1 MSLTGKMKSL
11 EPEPAPAPGT
21 PRKSWFEKNPKKTLF
36 FSLLVI
42 LLALTFVTEK
52 ILAYKS
58 GVHRSGIKRFIRL
71 REYEPLYSAY
81 ISPSE
86 DEIKKSDSLI
96 AQKYLFRTDRDGF
109 IVPSKIH
116 ENPDLTLIFFGG
128 STTAC
133 HYVEEDQRFPYLVGR
148 LIEERRKLKVNSYNS
163 GVGGNNSLHSI
174 NILLNKVMSLKPD
187 IVIMMHNIND
197 MTILLYE
204 KTYWDTNPSRSPL
217 IEIRPYTFSSKEI
230 INLVIPN
237 LYDELKNMEK
247 RIRRTFYPKTKI
259 KSQVDEFA
267 HVRGKRIAIDTPYL
281 LKEFKMNLQLFINVC
296 EARTITPVLMTQAN
310 RLKNNP
316 DPKILEQI
324 KGLETQQ
331 GISYQEYK
339 RIYDLFN
346 QAIKEVGILNNIL
359 VIDLAAEIPQEKEYM
374 YDVVH
379 FTNNG
384 SISAANIIQ
393 ERLQPMVNSLRRRSN
408 RTISRVP
415 TH

>member
-1 MSLTGKMKSL
+1 MSGPGNMKSL

-21 PRKSWFEKNPKKTLF
+21 PGPNWFEKNPKKTLF
-36 FSLLVI
+36 FSILVL
-42 LLALTFVTEK
+42 LLALTWATEK
-52 ILAYKS
+52 ILAYQS
-58 GVHRSGIKRFIRL
+58 GVHRSGIRRFIRL
-71 REYEPLYSAY
+71 REYEPRYSAY

-86 DEIKKSDSLI
+86 DEIKKSDSLR
-96 AQKYLFRTDRDGF
+96 AQNYLFRTDRDGF
-109 IVPSKIH
+109 IIPSKIH
-116 ENPDLTLIFFGG
+116 EHPDLTLVFFGG

-133 HYVEEDQRFPYLVGR
+133 HYVDEDQRFPYLAGR
-148 LIEERRKLKVNSYNS
+148 LLEEHAKLKVNSYNS

-174 NILLNKVMSLKPD
+174 DILLNKVMPLRPD
-187 IVIMMHNIND
+187 IALMMHNIND

-204 KTYWDTNPSRSPL
+204 KTYWDNNPSRSPL
-217 IEIRPYTFSSKEI
+217 IEIRPYAFSSKEI

-247 RIRRTFYPKTKI
+247 RIRRTFYPKTRN
-259 KSQVDEFA
+259 KSLVDEFS
-267 HVRGKRIAIDTPYL
+267 HVRGKKIAIDKPYL
-281 LKEFKMNLQLFINVC
+281 LKEFKMNLQLFINIC
-296 EARTITPVLMTQAN
+296 QARSITPVLMTQAN

-324 KGLETQQ
+324 KGVETQQ

-339 RIYDLFN
+339 EIYDLFN
-346 QAIKEVGILNNIL
+346 QTIKEMGRLNNIL

-384 SISAANIIQ
+384 SIHAANIIQ
-393 ERLQPMVNSLRRRSN
+393 GRLQPMVNSLGRRSN

-415 TH
+415 AY